1 MGPIFGVT
9 VGGAGGGPA
18 VGYGAYASRP
28 GSPAI
33 GDQYICSD
41 GPHKLICTVAG
52 QWTIT
57 IPGTVGSWQALDAAN
72 FSAGYG
78 TPTFSQLGAGVSTR
92 TTSPVSA
99 IKKDANSANFR
110 IELVSAQWALTT
122 ADLVEMIVL
131 ADASVPRKALRAYG
145 FANSFTVNIQR
156 DSSWG
161 VTFHSTAYTQP
172 FNTHSPYSVVAAE
185 YDGAN
190 ITFQYSPDLGAN
202 WITIHTEAVGT
213 SGFTC
218 IPTCWG
224 LAGNTYALGYREV
237 AL

>member
-28 GSPAI
+28 ASPAI

-41 GPHKLICTVAG
+41 GPHRLICTVAG

-57 IPGTVGSWQALDAAN
+57 IPGTVGSWQALDAAD
-72 FSAGYG
+72 FSVGFG
-78 TPTFSQLGAGVSTR
+78 TPIFSQLGAGVLHRS
-92 TTSPVSA
+92 TSPPAA

-110 IELVSAQWALTT
+110 IELVSATSALTT
-122 ADLVEMIVL
+122 ARYIHMINL
-131 ADASVPRKALRAYG
+131 ADSSVPRKALRLYG
-145 FANSFTVNIQR
+145 FSDSFRVDVQR
-156 DSSWG
+156 DSNWG
-161 VTFHSTAYTQP
+161 VTFHSQASVQSLHA
-172 FNTHSPYSVVAAE
+172 NSPYSVVAAE

-202 WITIHTEAVGT
+202 WITIHTEPVGAA
-213 SGFTC
+213 GFTC

-224 LAGNTYALGYREV
+224 LEWDTYALGYREV